1 MIKKTIQYL
10 LLTIIFTVFS
20 SCKDDKDDLIPYAS
34 VDFVIDI
41 NSTFYNEL
49 SSVGGWVYVT
59 GGYKGILIYRLSME
73 DFLAFERSCTYKPLD
88 PCERIEM
95 ESSGLS
101 MIDSCCG
108 SRFLILDG
116 SILEGPATRMLRQYY
131 TSFNGQYLRVYH

>member
-1 MIKKTIQYL
+1 MIKTIL
-10 LLTIIFTVFS
+10 RFSILTIFFTMLS
-20 SCKDDKDDLIPYAS
+20 SCKEDKDDLIPYAQ

-73 DFLAFERSCTYKPLD
+73 DFLAFERSCTFKPLD
-88 PCERIEM
+88 PCERIVM
-95 ESSGLS
+95 EPSGLS
-101 MIDSCCG
+101 MIDSCCS

-116 SILEGPATRMLRQYY
+116 SVIEGPATRMLRQYH
-131 TSFNGQYLRVYH
+131 TTFNGQYLRVYY